1 MKTEFRN
8 RVFLPIVLPIAVL
21 LAMALFIGVVAAILL
36 WNTHTGA
43 LAVAVVAAAGILMTV
58 SLAASQDRLDGSRKA
73 VVAFAAIV
81 PFALGGAYAAGLLG
95 NIVDEDRN
103 INAEPLLVIGD
114 NTPLIAA
121 ENSTEFC
128 LPDDT
133 GACEPVDTW
142 EVTPDTEVESLLFVF
157 ENREAGV
164 PHNVQFAELE
174 GEAEA
179 GAEIFT
185 TETITGVAETVYND
199 DTSSW
204 DELPE
209 QWYFF
214 CTIHPQM
221 QGIGQVVAAEG

>member
-21 LAMALFIGVVAAILL
+21 LTMALFIGAVAAILL
-36 WNTHTGA
+36 WNTHQGA
-43 LAVAVVAAAGILMTV
+43 LAIAVVAAAGILLTV

-73 VVAFAAIV
+73 VIAFAAVV

-95 NIVDEDRN
+95 NIADEDRN
-103 INAEPLLVIGD
+103 INAEPLLVIGE
-114 NTPLIAA
+114 NTPMIAA

-128 LPDDT
+128 LPGEGD
-133 GACEPVDTW
+133 ACEPVETW
-142 EVTPDTEVESLLFVF
+142 EVTPDTEVETLLFVF

-164 PHNVQFAELE
+164 PHNVQIAELQ
-174 GEAEA
+174 GESEA
-179 GAEIFT
+179 GAEILT

-199 DTSSW
+199 DASSW

-221 QGIGQVVAAEG
+221 AGIGQVVAEG